1 MSCTNLKKCII
12 FVLKVGVN
20 MDQIKIGKFISK
32 CRKENNMTQE
42 NLAEK
47 LGVNSRSV
55 SRWETGKCMPDISL
69 LEDLCKELGI
79 SINELIKGS
88 KIMNNDIK
96 SDTDKIL
103 KESLIEINKTKK
115 TAKYLKIILIILSL
129 FILFIV
135 LDLISIGVRKMPIII
150 LDVKK
155 DDCECFHYK
164 GLFYYT
170 NVCDYDNSPTVSLED
185 HWCTVEE
192 FYVQPSE

>member
-1 MSCTNLKKCII
+1 MSCTNLKECII

-79 SINELIKGS
+79 SINELIKGF
-88 KIMNNDIK
+88 I
-96 SDTDKIL
+96 
-103 KESLIEINKTKK
+103 
-115 TAKYLKIILIILSL
+115 YL
-129 FILFIV
+129 
-135 LDLISIGVRKMPIII
+135 
-150 LDVKK
+150 
-155 DDCECFHYK
+155 
-164 GLFYYT
+164 
-170 NVCDYDNSPTVSLED
+170 
-185 HWCTVEE
+185 
-192 FYVQPSE
+192 

>member
-1 MSCTNLKKCII
+1 
-12 FVLKVGVN
+12 

-32 CRKENNMTQE
+32 CRKEKNMTQE

-47 LGVNSRSV
+47 LRVNSRSV

-96 SDTDKIL
+96 SDTDKNL
-103 KESLIEINKTKK
+103 KDSLIEINKTKK
-115 TAKYLKIILIILSL
+115 TANFLKTILIIVSV
-129 FILFIV
+129 FILFLV
-135 LDLISIGVRKMPIII
+135 LDFISIGVRKMPIII
-150 LDVKK
+150 LDVEK

-170 NVCDYDNSPTVSLED
+170 NVCDYDNSSNVSLEK
-185 HWCTVEE
+185 HWCTVEN
-192 FYVQPSE
+192 FYVEPIE

>member
-1 MSCTNLKKCII
+1 
-12 FVLKVGVN
+12 

-69 LEDLCKELGI
+69 LENLCNELGI
-79 SINELIKGS
+79 SINELIKGN
-88 KIMNNDIK
+88 KIMTNNIK
-96 SDTDKIL
+96 IDTDKNL

-115 TAKYLKIILIILSL
+115 TAKCLKIILIAISS
-129 FILFIV
+129 FILFII
-135 LDLISIGVRKMPIII
+135 LDFISIGVRKMPMII
-150 LDVKK
+150 LDVEK

-170 NVCDYDNSPTVSLED
+170 DVCDYDNSPYVSLEK

-192 FYVQPSE
+192 FYVEPSE